1 MPRSVTFMFSGL
13 LCAAASLLSGSAF
26 AAESSWPDL
35 RSELYGQQFI
45 GVSQKVVAIDA
56 PYRAENDAR
65 TKISVDVRAPQGQ
78 QLRKVSLI
86 LDENPMPV
94 SAQFEFV
101 EPVPAFS
108 FASTMRINGPTGIH
122 AVAEMENGQLFMAEG
137 FVKTSGLGACSAPP
151 GTDPEEAVAT
161 LGQMEMTLRRLVDV
175 KALQASADAGRSASD
190 TEIDVDISHP
200 SHSGMQMDQISLL
213 YIPARYVDTLDIELN
228 GAPYAKVT
236 GSISLSENPTIS
248 FAVPSATRRAKARL
262 QDTDGTVSEVER
274 QFADY

>member
-1 MPRSVTFMFSGL
+1 MPRSMMFIFAGL
-13 LCAAASLLSGSAF
+13 LGASGFFLPNGGQ

-35 RSELYGQQFI
+35 RSELYGQQYI
-45 GVSQKVVAIDA
+45 GASQKVVSIDA
-56 PYRAENDAR
+56 PYRTENDAR
-65 TKISVDVRAPQGQ
+65 TKISVDVRAPEGQ
-78 QLRKVSLI
+78 QLKRVSLI

-108 FASTMRINGPTGIH
+108 FASTMRINGPTGVH

-151 GTDPEEAVAT
+151 GTDPEEALAT

-175 KALQASADAGRSASD
+175 KTLQHSAEASGSD

-248 FAVPSATRRAKARL
+248 FAVPGTTRRAKARL